1 MPKGLTV
8 ILCQVYLA
16 VALCA
21 GAAVFPAEGTY
32 YFILAG
38 APAAALILFIA
49 LRPTPRYQIVLDV
62 FLIFLVPVALSV
74 PLEKL
79 AYFTPLTG
87 RVTAFVLSLPAFYLL
102 DYHLKENARRW
113 DSFST
118 SSGKRRPTHVF
129 FSLAAAAP
137 IMLLIALAAQRP
149 ILIFAGVALM
159 LYLLGALALAVWR
172 IPHTVFSVKA
182 IPKRLVAGTAD
193 DIFFELN
200 NKADVPLYA
209 SLNSAVSWMQV
220 TPRQALLNKGVNR
233 FSLSLKP
240 PLAGQAKPRIKILA
254 MDARG
259 IFYVSE
265 NIEPVELHVIPRGEY
280 AAWLARKYLDQHYA
294 DSSPLADMTAK
305 NRLNAKLGTE
315 YQDSR
320 DYRPGDLL
328 RNIDWKHTLKLSQ
341 LIVREYEE
349 AGEQGAIIAVNLTA
363 GDEEAADMLAFYLI
377 TTALT
382 LAREEIPTAL
392 TAYNHRDVINSTH
405 ILEPGAA
412 LAQTLALTDEISIE
426 KFSDR
431 RLEPV
436 DIAKIRR
443 TIKQLRQVKTKPA
456 QRLLDLL
463 DFEHKFTEEGARQ
476 HPATRALTTVT
487 RDTPAPAMIF
497 VISQFNHD
505 TEAIL
510 VNTEKLAARNYNVV
524 PIASA

>member
-1 MPKGLTV
+1 MPKHLPTL
-8 ILCQVYLA
+8 LCQVYLA
-16 VALCA
+16 VILS
-21 GAAVFPAEGTY
+21 AAAAIFPAEGSY
-32 YFILAG
+32 YFITAG

-49 LRPTPRYQIVLDV
+49 LRPKPRYEIALDTG
-62 FLIFLVPVALSV
+62 LIFLAPLALAI

-79 AYFTPLTG
+79 AYFPPLTG
-87 RVTAFVLSLPAFYLL
+87 RTIAFVLALPAFYLL
-102 DYHLKENARRW
+102 DQHLKENARRW
-113 DSFST
+113 DAFST

-129 FSLAAAAP
+129 FSLAAAVP
-137 IMLLIALAAQRP
+137 LMLLIALVAQRP
-149 ILIFAGVALM
+149 ILIYADIAL
-159 LYLLGALALAVWR
+159 LFYLLGALTLAVWR
-172 IPHTVFSVKA
+172 IPNAVFSVKA
-182 IPKRLVAGTAD
+182 VPKRLVAGTAG

-200 NKADVPLYA
+200 SKA
-209 SLNSAVSWMQV
+209 SLPLHALFNSTVSWMQV
-220 TPRQALLNKGVNR
+220 TPSQALLNKGTNR
-233 FSLSLKP
+233 FTLSLKP
-240 PLAGQAKPRIKILA
+240 PLAGQPKPRIKILA
-254 MDARG
+254 LDPHG
-259 IFYVSE
+259 LFYISE
-265 NIEPVELHVIPRGEY
+265 DIEPVELHVIPRGEY
-280 AAWLARKYLDQHYA
+280 AAWLARKYLDQNYA
-294 DSSPLADMTAK
+294 DPFSTGDTTAK
-305 NRLNAKLGTE
+305 NRLNAKRGTE

-320 DYRPGDLL
+320 DYRPGDPL

-349 AGEQGAIIAVNLTA
+349 AGEQGAIIAVNLTT

-405 ILEPGAA
+405 ILEPNAA
-412 LAQTLALTDEISIE
+412 LAQTLTLTGEISIE

-443 TIKQLRQVKTKPA
+443 TIKQLRQAKSKPA

-463 DFEHKFTEEGARQ
+463 DFEHRFTEEGARH

-487 RDTPAPAMIF
+487 RNTPAPAMIF

-510 VNTEKLAARNYNVV
+510 VNTEKLAARNYSVV